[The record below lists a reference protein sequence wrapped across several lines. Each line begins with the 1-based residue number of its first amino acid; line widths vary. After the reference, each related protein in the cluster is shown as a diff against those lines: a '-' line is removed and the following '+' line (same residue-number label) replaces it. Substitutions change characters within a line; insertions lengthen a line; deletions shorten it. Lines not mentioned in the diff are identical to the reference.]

1 MGKGGAKIAIPR
13 AEQLRIVQRV
23 HAKWSEI
30 YDDRD
35 DVEANDAYFKMYE
48 EAMDGHLTQ
57 QWETAILQMLKKKGA
72 DLSNEKIAGKFDGF
86 SEAWTKAT
94 FPVDS
99 IKELMRLTD
108 EFEEGLGKGRN
119 AV

>member
-1 MGKGGAKIAIPR
+1 MMGKGGAKMAIPR

-48 EAMDGHLTQ
+48 EAMA
-57 QWETAILQMLKKKGA
+57 EAE
-72 DLSNEKIAGKFDGF
+72 EKFKDRPAN
-86 SEAWTKAT
+86 S
-94 FPVDS
+94 
-99 IKELMRLTD
+99 
-108 EFEEGLGKGRN
+108 
-119 AV
+119 